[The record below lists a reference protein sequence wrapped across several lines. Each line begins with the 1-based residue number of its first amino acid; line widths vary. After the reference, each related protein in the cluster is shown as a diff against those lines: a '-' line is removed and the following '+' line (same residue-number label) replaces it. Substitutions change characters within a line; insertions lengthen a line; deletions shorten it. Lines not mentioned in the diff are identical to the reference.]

1 MVLGHDVRPST
12 SAVLHHHVPHHG
24 VVFQRIAAQILAVA
38 ALFQATTGHFIDQ
51 HEMRV
56 HPGAAVAQACRR
68 TTFAFGRHRQC
79 RQTL

>member
-1 MVLGHDVRPST
+1 
-12 SAVLHHHVPHHG
+12 
-24 VVFQRIAAQILAVA
+24 
-38 ALFQATTGHFIDQ
+38 
-51 HEMRV
+51 MRV